1 MEKRPSGDV
10 PGAAIFMSVLFIKF
24 CFVSVSAKQYV
35 RYPVRGSAHLFADSF
50 QVNAG
55 AAFNDQ
61 LIVDMSDDEAVP
73 EGFHGVA
80 EDIPADGLND
90 IFHKFRPVGFDTF
103 PFLCGTYAFNR
114 TVAGRREAG

>member
-1 MEKRPSGDV
+1 MRLSSIV
-10 PGAAIFMSVLFIKF
+10 PGAAIFMSVFFIKF
-24 CFVSVSAKQYV
+24 CLIPTRPQLDIRHPF
-35 RYPVRGSAHLFADSF
+35 RGAAHLFADSF

-90 IFHKFRPVGFDTF
+90 IFPQIS
-103 PFLCGTYAFNR
+103 A
-114 TVAGRREAG
+114 RRIRYVPISLWHLRLHR